1 MFFLTFEETTD
12 HLFMSCHFTRQVWS
26 EVEFH
31 LQVMNLWDMDCL
43 LDCFVWFLGEK
54 TKLGNNFVTNH
65 FFLYNFQILGREKSQ
80 HIFLAESCNIS
91 RMIN

>member
-31 LQVMNLWDMDCL
+31 LQVKNLWDMDC
-43 LDCFVWFLGEK
+43 FVGFLGEN
-54 TKLGNNFVTNH
+54 TKLGNNFVTNR

-80 HIFLAESCNIS
+80 HIFSAKSCNIS
-91 RMIN
+91 HMIN